1 MPRTRPVAE
10 RNTDQGRLCTKWHP
24 PAPMQFGALT
34 SGGLAVPAL
43 HPGAA
48 PPHRGTTFP
57 EPLRATAESVR
68 GPEEVGDN
76 SSSIAVDLAG
86 CCSSRCTRAKQGS
99 RHAVRDRASA
109 DLKPVRAV
117 GPVEAAASGRPAAK
131 PTGADGL
138 TTPNPTWTVVQL
150 RAEARARG
158 LAGMSNKPKAKLL
171 AALTR
176 DA

>member
-109 DLKPVRAV
+109 DLKPVRA
-117 GPVEAAASGRPAAK
+117 SGRWRRLPR
-131 PTGADGL
+131 
-138 TTPNPTWTVVQL
+138 VVQRL
-150 RAEARARG
+150 SPREPTASLPQTRRGRWFSFGPRLAPVAWRACRTSPRR
-158 LAGMSNKPKAKLL
+158 SCSP
-171 AALTR
+171 R
-176 DA
+176 